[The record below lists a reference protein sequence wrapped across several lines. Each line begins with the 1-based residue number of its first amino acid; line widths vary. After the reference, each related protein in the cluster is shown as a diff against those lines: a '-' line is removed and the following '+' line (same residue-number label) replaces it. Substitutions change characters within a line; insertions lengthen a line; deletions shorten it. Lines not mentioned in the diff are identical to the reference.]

1 MKSNIEIINK
11 NVKKSVEKAIDNK
24 MIPIADIIVER
35 LRSSNLLK
43 DELSYYRRV
52 ELALMNLNA
61 LKEAVKQKDE
71 ELEDLEKYGLPEK
84 SKSIVIYS
92 SSGGNT
98 VEDRYIE
105 KREKILM
112 EKAET
117 ERDIEKIEKA
127 LNKIREDKYFEIIKM
142 KYLEKREDEK
152 ITDED
157 VAEALGRDRT
167 TIIRNKKRLINK
179 LKTIMFPQSIKEIL

>member
-11 NVKKSVEKAIDNK
+11 NVEKSVEKAIDNK
-24 MIPIADIIVER
+24 VISIADIIVER

-92 SSGGNT
+92 SSGGST
-98 VEDRYIE
+98 VGDRYIE
-105 KREKILM
+105 KRKKILT

-127 LNKIREDKYFEIIKM
+127 LNKIRGDKYFEIIKM
-142 KYLEKREDEK
+142 KYLDKREDEK

-157 VAEALGRDRT
+157 IAEALGRDRT

-179 LKTIMFPQSIKEIL
+179 LKIIMFPQSIKEIL

>member
-11 NVKKSVEKAIDNK
+11 NVEKSVEKAIDNK
-24 MIPIADIIVER
+24 VISIADIIVER
-35 LRSSNLLK
+35 LRNSNLLK

-92 SSGGNT
+92 NSGGST
-98 VEDRYIE
+98 VGDRYIE
-105 KREKILM
+105 KREKILT

-117 ERDIEKIEKA
+117 EREIEKIEKA
-127 LNKIREDKYFEIIKM
+127 LNKIRGDKYFKIIKM
-142 KYLEKREDEK
+142 KYLDKREDEK

-157 VAEALGRDRT
+157 IAEALGRDRT